1 MLRQELI
8 VSGQLLATGKTELF
22 PELDLHHPNP
32 NVRKGGR
39 DKRVQKQPIKQ
50 SSKSFFCCRKGKK
63 LKCEAHFGNNKFRE
77 EYSNEFRDKLFKL
90 LK

>member
-1 MLRQELI
+1 MFAKDQ
-8 VSGQLLATGKTELF
+8 
-22 PELDLHHPNP
+22 
-32 NVRKGGR
+32 

-50 SSKSFFCCRKGKK
+50 SSKSFFCCRKGKEH
-63 LKCEAHFGNNKFRE
+63 KCEAHFGNNKFRE